1 MLKLSRRCCMI
12 VCSTGVVAI
21 GVPGVAMAHTGDFAR
36 FNQCPSTTPGVVHCL
51 YSLTNKGKVVLGN
64 KNTPIVNPVTLQG
77 GYTEENAEGF
87 SSFFAASNGETLS
100 KTPEPVPGG
109 LVGLVPPE
117 EAPLL
122 VKEAEKL
129 VLENGFT
136 GVNATLELAGPASEI
151 KLSNFN
157 LLVEEGTALH
167 LPVKV
172 HLENPLLGSSCYVGS
187 NSTPIIWNLIT
198 GITSPSLPNKPI
210 PGKPGFANLKD
221 NFEIAELTEN
231 ELVENNWSAPK
242 ATGCGGLLSLLI
254 NPIVNVSLGETT
266 AGHNTALLENSIST
280 ATVASVNGH

>member
-1 MLKLSRRCCMI
+1 LSCA
-12 VCSTGVVAI
+12 VAATAALTGQAL
-21 GVPGVAMAHTGDFAR
+21 AHTGDFAR

-51 YSLTNKGKVVLGN
+51 YSLTNKGEVVLGN
-64 KNTPIVNPVTLQG
+64 KKTPIVNPVTLQG
-77 GYTEENAEGF
+77 GYTEEEEGF
-87 SSFFAASNGETLS
+87 ASFFEAANHETLS

-122 VKEAEKL
+122 VKEAEKV

-167 LPVKV
+167 MPVKV

-187 NSTPIIWNLIT
+187 NTKPIIWNLIT
-198 GITSPSLPNKPI
+198 GVTSPPAPNSPI
-210 PGKPGFANLKD
+210 AGKPGFANLKD

-231 ELVENNWSAPK
+231 ELVENAWSAPK
-242 ATGCGGLLSLLI
+242 ATGCGGTLALLV
-254 NPIVNVSLGETT
+254 NPIVNTSLGETT
-266 AGHNTALLENSIST
+266 AGHNTAILENSIST
-280 ATVASVNGH
+280 ATVASVNSH